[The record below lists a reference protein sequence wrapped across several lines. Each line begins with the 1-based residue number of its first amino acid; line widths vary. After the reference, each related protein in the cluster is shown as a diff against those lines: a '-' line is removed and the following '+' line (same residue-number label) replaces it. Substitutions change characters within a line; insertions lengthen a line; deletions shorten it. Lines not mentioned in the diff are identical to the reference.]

1 MSNLW
6 QKLIIKLGQC
16 LVEISKIVC
25 SLRLVRFYCSGY
37 TFLVYKLFTKYFSNK
52 HELHFLVTFVYDFA
66 CFTLHHVMVP
76 NIFAEFDCMFVTF
89 VLEWGHLVC
98 SSTFEHSYSWLGHH
112 SGTLLWYLLWIIW
125 AAYTRVY
132 LVMAESLDV
141 WEYKFKVYWV
151 RGQFNK

>member
-66 CFTLHHVMVP
+66 CSTLHHVMVY
-76 NIFAEFDCMFVTF
+76 FMFLSF
-89 VLEWGHLVC
+89 KFQIYLLSSIAC
-98 SSTFEHSYSWLGHH
+98 STFEHSYSWLGHH